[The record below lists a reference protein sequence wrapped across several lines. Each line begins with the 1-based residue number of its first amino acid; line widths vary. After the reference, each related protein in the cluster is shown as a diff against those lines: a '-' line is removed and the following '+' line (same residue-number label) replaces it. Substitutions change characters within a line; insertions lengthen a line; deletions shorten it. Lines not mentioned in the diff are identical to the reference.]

1 MPLQNYSYLLTL
13 MWYKNDNK
21 RVKPDRLFSFNSMKN
36 ITILVPENAVLAS
49 VNDPRNIFTSINQFL
64 EADGKKPLFSVQLV
78 GLTKDVK
85 LHDGMFTV
93 HTDAVIDNVHKTDLV
108 FVPAISGDIK
118 TTLELN
124 KGFIPWIIS
133 QYENGAE
140 ICSLC
145 VGAFLL
151 ASTGLVNGKSC
162 STHWLFVN
170 QFREM
175 FPEVNLVDA
184 RIVTEDQG
192 VYSSGGATSYWNL
205 LLHLVE
211 KYTSRDMAIR
221 AAKYFAIDIERNSQ
235 ASFMI
240 FNGQKGHEDD
250 AVKKA
255 QEFIERNFE
264 EKITLDQLSDMF
276 AIGRRSFER
285 RFKKATNNTV
295 TEYIQRV
302 KIEVA
307 KKHFE
312 TSRKNITEVMYDVG
326 YTDNK
331 AFRSTFKKVTGLSPI
346 AYKNKYNRSAL
357 F

>member
-1 MPLQNYSYLLTL
+1 MRKIS
-13 MWYKNDNK
+13 
-21 RVKPDRLFSFNSMKN
+21 
-36 ITILVPENAVLAS
+36 ILVPESAVLAS
-49 VNDPRNIFTSINQFL
+49 VNDPRLIFTTANQFL
-64 EADGKKPLFSVQLV
+64 EAEGKPAAFHVQLV
-78 GLTKDVK
+78 GLTREVK
-85 LHDGMFTV
+85 LHDNLFTV
-93 HTDAVIDNVHKTDLV
+93 HTDATIDEVEQTDMV
-108 FVPAISGDIK
+108 FVPALAGDMLNA
-118 TTLELN
+118 LEVN
-124 KGFIPWIIS
+124 KGLLPWIVK

-140 ICSLC
+140 VVSLC

-151 ASTGLVNGKSC
+151 ASTGLMNGRRC
-162 STHWLFVN
+162 STHWLAAN
-170 QFREM
+170 DFRVM
-175 FPEVNLVDA
+175 FPEIELVDDK
-184 RIVTEDQG
+184 IITEDQG
-192 VYSSGGATSYWNL
+192 LYSSGGASSYWNL

-211 KYTSRDMAIR
+211 KYVDRGMAIKI
-221 AAKYFAIDIERNSQ
+221 AKYFAIDIERNSQ

-255 QEFIERNFE
+255 QEFIEKNFE
-264 EKITLDQLSDMF
+264 EKITLDLLADMF
-276 AIGRRSFER
+276 AIGRRSLER

-295 TEYIQRV
+295 MEYIQRV
-302 KIEVA
+302 KMEAA
-307 KKHFE
+307 KKRFE

>member
-1 MPLQNYSYLLTL
+1 
-13 MWYKNDNK
+13 
-21 RVKPDRLFSFNSMKN
+21 MKN
-36 ITILVPENAVLAS
+36 ITILIPENAVLAAI
-49 VNDPRNIFTSINQFL
+49 NDPRNIFTSVNQFL
-64 EADGKKPLFSVQLV
+64 EMAGKPAAFNVQMV
-78 GLTKDVK
+78 GLTKEIK
-85 LHDGMFTV
+85 LHGNLFTV
-93 HTDAVIDNVHKTDLV
+93 HADATIDEVKQTDLV
-108 FVPAISGDIK
+108 FVPAISGDME

-124 KGFIPWIIS
+124 RGFLPWIVQ
-133 QYENGAE
+133 QYEDGAE
-140 ICSLC
+140 VVSLC

-151 ASTGLVNGKSC
+151 ASTGLLNGKRC
-162 STHWLFVN
+162 STHWLFAN
-170 QFREM
+170 EFRVM
-175 FPEVNLVDA
+175 FPEIELVDDK
-184 RIVTEDQG
+184 IITEDQG
-192 VYSSGGATSYWNL
+192 LYSSGGASSYWNL

-211 KYTSRDMAIR
+211 KFVNRDMAIK

-255 QEFIERNFE
+255 QEFIEKNFE
-264 EKITLDQLSDMF
+264 DRITLDQLSDMF
-276 AIGRRSFER
+276 AIGRRSLER

-295 TEYIQRV
+295 MEYIQRV
-302 KIEVA
+302 KIEAA
-307 KKHFE
+307 KKRFE
-312 TSRKNITEVMYDVG
+312 TSRKNITEVMFDVG

>member
-1 MPLQNYSYLLTL
+1 
-13 MWYKNDNK
+13 
-21 RVKPDRLFSFNSMKN
+21 MKN
-36 ITILVPENAVLAS
+36 ITILIPENAVLAAI
-49 VNDPRNIFTSINQFL
+49 NDPRNIFTSVNQFL
-64 EADGKKPLFSVQLV
+64 QSAGKPAAFRVQMA
-78 GLTKDVK
+78 GLTKEVK
-85 LHDGMFTV
+85 LHDNLFTV
-93 HTDAVIDNVHKTDLV
+93 HADATIDEVEKTDII
-108 FVPAISGDIK
+108 FVPALSGDME
-118 TTLELN
+118 TALELN
-124 KGFIPWIIS
+124 RGFLPWIVE

-140 ICSLC
+140 VVSLC

-151 ASTGLVNGKSC
+151 ASTGLLNGKRC
-162 STHWLFVN
+162 STHWLFAN
-170 QFREM
+170 EFRM
-175 FPEVNLVDA
+175 LFPEVELVDDK
-184 RIVTEDQG
+184 IITEDQG
-192 VYSSGGATSYWNL
+192 LYSSGGASSYWNL

-211 KYTSRDMAIR
+211 KYVNRDMAIR

-255 QEFIERNFE
+255 QEFIEKNFE
-264 EKITLDQLSDMF
+264 DKITLDQLSDMF
-276 AIGRRSFER
+276 AIGRRSLER

-295 TEYIQRV
+295 MEYIQRV
-302 KIEVA
+302 KIEAA
-307 KKHFE
+307 KKRFE

>member
-1 MPLQNYSYLLTL
+1 
-13 MWYKNDNK
+13 
-21 RVKPDRLFSFNSMKN
+21 MKN
-36 ITILVPENAVLAS
+36 ITILIPENAVLAAI
-49 VNDPRNIFTSINQFL
+49 NDPRNIFTSVNQFL
-64 EADGKKPLFSVQLV
+64 EMAGKPAAFNVQMV
-78 GLTKDVK
+78 GLTKEVK
-85 LHDGMFTV
+85 LHGNLFTV
-93 HTDAVIDNVHKTDLV
+93 HADATIDEVKQTDLV
-108 FVPAISGDIK
+108 FVPAISGDME

-124 KGFIPWIIS
+124 SGFLPWIVQ
-133 QYENGAE
+133 QYEDGAE
-140 ICSLC
+140 VVSLC

-151 ASTGLVNGKSC
+151 ASTGLLNGKRC
-162 STHWLFVN
+162 STHWLFAN
-170 QFREM
+170 EFRVM
-175 FPEVNLVDA
+175 FPEIELVDDK
-184 RIVTEDQG
+184 IITEDQG
-192 VYSSGGATSYWNL
+192 LYSSGGASSYWNL

-211 KYTSRDMAIR
+211 KFVNRDMAIK

-255 QEFIERNFE
+255 QEFIEKNFE
-264 EKITLDQLSDMF
+264 DRITLDQLSDMF
-276 AIGRRSFER
+276 AIGRRSLER

-295 TEYIQRV
+295 MEYIQRV
-302 KIEVA
+302 KIEAA
-307 KKHFE
+307 KKRFE
-312 TSRKNITEVMYDVG
+312 TSRKNITEVMFDVG

>member
-1 MPLQNYSYLLTL
+1 
-13 MWYKNDNK
+13 
-21 RVKPDRLFSFNSMKN
+21 MKN
-36 ITILVPENAVLAS
+36 ITILIPENAVLAS
-49 VNDPRNIFTSINQFL
+49 INDPRNIFASVNQFL
-64 EADGKKPLFSVQLV
+64 QLAGKPAAFQVQMV
-78 GLTKDVK
+78 GLTKEVK
-85 LHDGMFTV
+85 LHDNLFTV
-93 HTDAVIDNVHKTDLV
+93 HADATIDEIEKTDMV
-108 FVPAISGDIK
+108 FVPALSGDMQRA
-118 TTLELN
+118 LESN
-124 KGFIPWIIS
+124 KDFLPWIVK

-140 ICSLC
+140 VISLC

-151 ASTGLVNGKSC
+151 ASTGLLNGKRC
-162 STHWLFVN
+162 STHWLFAN
-170 QFREM
+170 EFRAM
-175 FPEVNLVDA
+175 FPEIELVDD
-184 RIVTEDQG
+184 RIITEDQG
-192 VYSSGGATSYWNL
+192 LYSSGGASSYWNL

-211 KYTSRDMAIR
+211 KNVNREMAIK

-255 QEFIERNFE
+255 QEFIEKNFE
-264 EKITLDQLSDMF
+264 DKITLDQLSDMF
-276 AIGRRSFER
+276 AIGRRSLER

-295 TEYIQRV
+295 MEYIQRV
-302 KIEVA
+302 KIEAA
-307 KKHFE
+307 KKRFE

>member
-1 MPLQNYSYLLTL
+1 
-13 MWYKNDNK
+13 
-21 RVKPDRLFSFNSMKN
+21 MKN
-36 ITILVPENAVLAS
+36 ITILIPENAVLAS
-49 VNDPRNIFTSINQFL
+49 INDPRNIFTSVNQFL
-64 EADGKKPLFSVQLV
+64 QMAGKPAAFKVQMV
-78 GLTKDVK
+78 GLTKEVK
-85 LHDGMFTV
+85 LHDNLFTV
-93 HTDAVIDNVHKTDLV
+93 HADATIDEIKQTDMV
-108 FVPAISGDIK
+108 FVPALSGDMQMA
-118 TTLELN
+118 LELN
-124 KGFIPWIIS
+124 KGFLPWIVQ

-140 ICSLC
+140 VISLC

-151 ASTGLVNGKSC
+151 ASTGLLNNKRC
-162 STHWLFVN
+162 STHWLFAN
-170 QFREM
+170 EFRTM
-175 FPEVNLVDA
+175 FPEVELVDDK
-184 RIVTEDQG
+184 IITEDHG
-192 VYSSGGATSYWNL
+192 LYSSGGASSYWNL

-211 KYTSRDMAIR
+211 KNVNREMAIK

-255 QEFIERNFE
+255 QDFIEKNFE
-264 EKITLDQLSDMF
+264 DKITLDQLSDMF
-276 AIGRRSFER
+276 AIGRRSLER

-295 TEYIQRV
+295 MEYIQRV
-302 KIEVA
+302 KMEAA
-307 KKHFE
+307 KKRFE

>member
-1 MPLQNYSYLLTL
+1 
-13 MWYKNDNK
+13 
-21 RVKPDRLFSFNSMKN
+21 MKN
-36 ITILVPENAVLAS
+36 ITILIPENAVLAAI
-49 VNDPRNIFTSINQFL
+49 NDPRNIFTSVNQFL
-64 EADGKKPLFSVQLV
+64 EMAGKPAAFNVQMV
-78 GLTKDVK
+78 GLTKEVK
-85 LHDGMFTV
+85 LHGNLFTV
-93 HTDAVIDNVHKTDLV
+93 HADATIDEVKQTDLV
-108 FVPAISGDIK
+108 FVPAISGDME

-124 KGFIPWIIS
+124 RGFLPWIVQ
-133 QYENGAE
+133 QYEDGAE
-140 ICSLC
+140 VVSLC

-151 ASTGLVNGKSC
+151 ASTGLLNGKRC
-162 STHWLFVN
+162 STHWLFAN
-170 QFREM
+170 EFRVM
-175 FPEVNLVDA
+175 FPEIELVDDK
-184 RIVTEDQG
+184 IITEDQG
-192 VYSSGGATSYWNL
+192 LYSSGGASSYWNL

-211 KYTSRDMAIR
+211 KFVNRDMAIK

-255 QEFIERNFE
+255 QEFIEKNFE
-264 EKITLDQLSDMF
+264 DRITLDQLSDMF
-276 AIGRRSFER
+276 AIGRRSLER

-295 TEYIQRV
+295 MEYIQRV
-302 KIEVA
+302 KIEAA
-307 KKHFE
+307 KKRFE
-312 TSRKNITEVMYDVG
+312 TSRKNITEVMFDVG